1 MNESIQSRF
10 AFRLKEM
17 RENRNLS
24 QAALSKRLSIS
35 QSTVASWEVGTRE
48 PSLQHIENVADFFG
62 VTVDY
67 LFVRTDIPLTVYK
80 TDTPYLEVTPFEK
93 TIVEAYRGLSTAEQV
108 IVCRSLGLMHPAESR
123 AKANQA

>member
-10 AFRLKEM
+10 AIRLKEM
-17 RENRNLS
+17 RESRNLS
-24 QAALSKRLSIS
+24 QAALAKRLSVS
-35 QSTVASWEVGTRE
+35 QSTVGGWETCSRE
-48 PSLQHIENVADFFG
+48 PTLQGIENIANFFG

-67 LFVRTDIPLTVYK
+67 LFGRTDIPLTVYK

-93 TIVEAYRGLSTAEQV
+93 TFVEAYRGLSTAEQV

-123 AKANQA
+123 VKANRA

>member
-35 QSTVASWEVGTRE
+35 QSTVA
-48 PSLQHIENVADFFG
+48 
-62 VTVDY
+62 
-67 LFVRTDIPLTVYK
+67 
-80 TDTPYLEVTPFEK
+80 PYLEVTPFEK

-123 AKANQA
+123 VKANRA

>member
-35 QSTVASWEVGTRE
+35 QSTVASWEVDTRE

-67 LFVRTDIPLTVYK
+67 LFGRTDIPLTVYK
-80 TDTPYLEVTPFEK
+80 T
-93 TIVEAYRGLSTAEQV
+93 
-108 IVCRSLGLMHPAESR
+108 
-123 AKANQA
+123 

>member
-48 PSLQHIENVADFFG
+48 PSLQHIE
-62 VTVDY
+62 TVDY
-67 LFVRTDIPLTVYK
+67 LFGRTDIPLTVYK

-123 AKANQA
+123 IKANRA

>member
-35 QSTVASWEVGTRE
+35 QSTVASWEVGTEFTTYRKCRR
-48 PSLQHIENVADFFG
+48 LFRRHRR
-62 VTVDY
+62 
-67 LFVRTDIPLTVYK
+67 LFVWSNRYSFNRIQDRYPL
-80 TDTPYLEVTPFEK
+80 
-93 TIVEAYRGLSTAEQV
+93 S
-108 IVCRSLGLMHPAESR
+108 
-123 AKANQA
+123 